1 MKLKNYYYLD
11 TIEHFGDVI
20 KGDTGN
26 KGYNG
31 FKGDAGDTGLK
42 GLTGAI
48 GPDGLQGA
56 KGIQGDRGNKG
67 DMGDY
72 GAMGKPGKPGVKGNI
87 GVRGPTGDKGPSGPM
102 GPRGYIG
109 PKGIKGLM
117 GRVGLPG
124 PKGESGK
131 SFSTNKVDTDAKC
144 DGKWQI
150 IPKKPMKLIK
160 KNLLPDYSY
169 CPNNSALSG
178 IKTANWTTKIQV
190 EHYVK
195 TGCKSCW
202 QSLGF
207 PSCGFCGTKFGWRVQ
222 HAETTWQDNKSY
234 KICCTPMPFKPDG
247 KIKMEESDNELIDP
261 YYGNAGS
268 EDPSSPL
275 YGLSPDKIRENSI
288 KNYPFHPPV

>member
-1 MKLKNYYYLD
+1 
-11 TIEHFGDVI
+11 
-20 KGDTGN
+20 
-26 KGYNG
+26 
-31 FKGDAGDTGLK
+31 
-42 GLTGAI
+42 
-48 GPDGLQGA
+48 
-56 KGIQGDRGNKG
+56 
-67 DMGDY
+67 
-72 GAMGKPGKPGVKGNI
+72 MGKPGNPGVKGNI

-102 GPRGYIG
+102 GSRGYIG

-131 SFSTNKVDTDAKC
+131 SFSTNKIDTDSKC
-144 DGKWQI
+144 DGKWLI
-150 IPKKPMKLIK
+150 IPKKPMNLK
-160 KNLLPDYSY
+160 KDTLLPDYSY

-178 IKTANWTTKIQV
+178 IKTTNWTTKIQV
-190 EHYVK
+190 KTNVK
-195 TGCKSCW
+195 VGCGW
-202 QSLGF
+202 
-207 PSCGFCGTKFGWRVQ
+207 CGCYFCGTKYDWRVK
-222 HAETTWQDNKSY
+222 HDMTTWQDNKSY

-261 YYGNAGS
+261 YYGSAGS